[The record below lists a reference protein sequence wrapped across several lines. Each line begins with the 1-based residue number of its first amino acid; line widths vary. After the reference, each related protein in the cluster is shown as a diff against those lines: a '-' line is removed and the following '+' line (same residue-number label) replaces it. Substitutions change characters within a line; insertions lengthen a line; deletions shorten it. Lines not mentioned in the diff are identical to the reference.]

1 MLLYKLVIC
10 NHRGAAEEPSEGLRI
25 FEKGG
30 MLMKRLDNE
39 SGKLFSYQS
48 EISQLEEYYENQYEM
63 IKNGNTDLATLELVM
78 LGNALDFI
86 NFVHSSFGISLGND
100 EGSVT
105 VYDEIMDALSR
116 GIVNKN
122 LFDKENNIAKKAGAY
137 LGFLIIANIGGKWAD
152 TDAGSAV
159 VIDNREIYVLDFAE
173 KRLISGN
180 DLNAEDY
187 FKKVKTLRNP

>member
-1 MLLYKLVIC
+1 
-10 NHRGAAEEPSEGLRI
+10 
-25 FEKGG
+25 
-30 MLMKRLDNE
+30 MKRLDNE